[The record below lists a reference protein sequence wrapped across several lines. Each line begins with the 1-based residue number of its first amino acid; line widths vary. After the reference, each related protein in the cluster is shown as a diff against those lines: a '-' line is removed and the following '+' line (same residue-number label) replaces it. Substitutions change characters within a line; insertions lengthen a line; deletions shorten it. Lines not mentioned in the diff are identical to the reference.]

1 MGEIVTTFVRSTV
14 RQVRNRFR
22 ALGPMAEEHP
32 LQGAIRWIRA
42 NRLPGQG
49 IVPYPGAEVATQ
61 EVTGYIIP
69 SLYRVGEKE
78 LAREFVRWEASVQ
91 RRDGAVAA
99 IDGVAYT
106 FDTSQ
111 AARGF
116 LAVLNDIPAM
126 EDNLRRACDYIAG
139 QIDADGVVHTP
150 SYDTWRFE
158 DGTMLSE
165 YGNLY
170 VLPPLVEAGER
181 LGEER
186 WIDAA
191 RRAMDRYRR
200 LPDLVT
206 FKPDMSTLSHYFGYM
221 MEALVDLGELDLAR
235 QGLRQAEEIQRED
248 GAIPAFPG
256 VDWVCST
263 GLAQLAIAW
272 YKLGIAGPADRAMG
286 YLEGLQNRSGGFFG
300 SYGDGARYFPQQEI
314 SWAAKFFIDAYCL
327 RIASDFDREV
337 GLYEPTIA
345 ETDGR
350 VRALMEH
357 LGDLNGKRVLDVGC
371 GKGRYLRVLRQQW
384 PDARLHGVDVSRQ
397 MLAACPDG
405 VEVSQGTMLDL
416 HYPDA
421 SFDAVYT
428 VEALEHAVL
437 VENALRELARVLRPG
452 GALMIIDK
460 DAAQLGR
467 LAIKPWER
475 WFRPREIA
483 RLLERY
489 GVHASY
495 EMVAHGGE
503 ATPDGLF
510 VAWKGIKL

>member
-1 MGEIVTTFVRSTV
+1 VAIRVRSAV
-14 RQVRNRFR
+14 RQVWDRVR
-22 ALGPMAEEHP
+22 ALGPTAQEHP

-49 IVPYPGAEVATQ
+49 IVPYPGSPVATQ
-61 EVTGYIIP
+61 EVTGYTIP
-69 SLYRVGEKE
+69 SLYRVGEKP
-78 LAREFVRWEASVQ
+78 LAREFARWEASVQ
-91 RRDGAVAA
+91 RQDGALAA
-99 IDGVAYT
+99 IDDVAYT

-116 LAVLNDIPAM
+116 LAVLDDMPEM
-126 EDNLRRACDYIAG
+126 EDNLRRACDYVAS
-139 QIDADGVVHTP
+139 QIDAEGVVHTP
-150 SYDTWRFE
+150 SYDAWLFE

-170 VLPPLVEAGER
+170 VLPPLVEAGDR
-181 LGEER
+181 LGERR
-186 WIDAA
+186 WVEAA

-206 FKPDMSTLSHYFGYM
+206 FKPEMSTLSHYFGYM

-235 QGLRQAEEIQRED
+235 EGLRQAESIQRHD
-248 GAIPAFPG
+248 GAIPAYPG

-263 GLAQLAIAW
+263 GLAQLSIAW
-272 YKLGIAGPADRAMG
+272 YKLGIPGPADRAMN
-286 YLEGLQNRSGGFFG
+286 YLEGLQNPSGGFFG
-300 SYGDGARYFPQQEI
+300 SYGAGARYFPEQEI

-337 GLYEPTIA
+337 DIYEPAIF
-345 ETDGR
+345 ESDGR
-350 VRALMEH
+350 VQALVDH

-371 GKGRYLRVLRQQW
+371 GKGRYLRVLQHRW
-384 PDARLHGVDVSRQ
+384 PDARLYGVDVSPR
-397 MLAACPDG
+397 MLSACPEG
-405 VEVSQGTMLDL
+405 VEAQQGTMLDL
-416 HYPDA
+416 RYPDA

-437 VENALRELARVLRPG
+437 VENALSELTRVLRPG
-452 GALMIIDK
+452 GALVIIDK

-475 WFRPREIA
+475 WFRPREIV
-483 RLLERY
+483 RLLDRY
-489 GVHASY
+489 GVRATY
-495 EMVAHGGE
+495 EAVAHGGN

-510 VAWKGIKL
+510 VAWKGIKQ